1 SPKADFRDRRDA
13 LAVSADGTIVD
24 FGFELR
30 GRSPLRFDL
39 RAHKLGG
46 DPPVDQRTVPPKQG
60 GLPVEGWRDGF
71 SPTLDGKPIKLDR
84 YEMSRNL
91 AVHPDGGRFVLGTE
105 WKLRAIDANGDLLWT
120 HATPAVVW
128 AVNISSDGRLVVA
141 AYGDGTIR

>member
-1 SPKADFRDRRDA
+1 LVALPDGRLLVAAQDPLLELLEPDGRPRWAHPSPKADFRDRRDA

-24 FGFELR
+24 FGFELQ

-60 GLPVEGWRDGF
+60 GLAVEGWRDGF

-91 AVHPDGGRFVLGTE
+91 AVHPDGGRFVLGT
-105 WKLRAIDANGDLLWT
+105 
-120 HATPAVVW
+120 
-128 AVNISSDGRLVVA
+128 
-141 AYGDGTIR
+141 